1 MACLCGAY
9 SICFRALHGPP
20 SGSSFFWLV
29 DCPYFELFEPHRRQ
43 LQPFRASSP
52 GTIHSDEARHVN
64 AEVVRLDRPHALGDP
79 FLPAVNSVEVCSL
92 LMLYGGA
99 ASSWAAQYSMQLR
112 VEYAGMDADVARTR
126 SSAVWLRLWP
136 MVPRC
141 TWSAAIHTP
150 SHPTVVTTAAN
161 AHVQLLLAERRPR
174 VGIASSQLIYQ
185 SGVKTSVNRART
197 LTVGNWMSPA
207 FAKVPLS

>member
-1 MACLCGAY
+1 MSLTERRFRIARYVGLARASGWHVCAAPTLFH
-9 SICFRALHGPP
+9 CFRALHGPP

-29 DCPYFELFEPHRRQ
+29 DCPYFELFEPHRRK

-99 ASSWAAQYSMQLR
+99 ASSWAAQYILSAGLR
-112 VEYAGMDADVARTR
+112 SPDVKRDGRGPTMPSVE
-126 SSAVWLRLWP
+126 
-136 MVPRC
+136 
-141 TWSAAIHTP
+141 
-150 SHPTVVTTAAN
+150 
-161 AHVQLLLAERRPR
+161 
-174 VGIASSQLIYQ
+174 
-185 SGVKTSVNRART
+185 
-197 LTVGNWMSPA
+197 
-207 FAKVPLS
+207 